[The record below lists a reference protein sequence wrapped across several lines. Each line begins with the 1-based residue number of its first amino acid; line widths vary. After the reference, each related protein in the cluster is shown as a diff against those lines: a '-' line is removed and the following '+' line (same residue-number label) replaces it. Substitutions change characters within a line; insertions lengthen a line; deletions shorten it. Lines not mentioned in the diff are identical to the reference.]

1 MRKSKKLKLKRTLF
15 IFCEWE
21 TEKCYFE
28 ALKDFKRSNVNIKIE
43 PFKFW
48 QIWTT
53 KDKVLKNIYSIYG
66 KINYEF
72 DFTVPQFKKTNSK
85 VYLLLDADS
94 YSKENITTIKN
105 IFDKDDY
112 IEVLFSN
119 QDFELF
125 ILLHLEYF
133 SWTTNNYID
142 RINTYYPDYEK
153 WCSIKKREIHKNI
166 IEKGLSNLKINIWK
180 LDNIHWE
187 GSHIKDKNPFSEVYK
202 IYSDFE

>member
-28 ALKDFKRSNVNIKIE
+28 ALKDFKRSNVNLKIE

-53 KDKVLKNIYSIYG
+53 KDKVLKHIASIYE

-72 DFTVPQFKKTNSK
+72 GFTVTQFKKTNSK
-85 VYLLLDADS
+85 IYLLLDADT
-94 YSKENITTIKN
+94 YTKENISTIKD

-166 IEKGLSNLKINIWK
+166 IEKWLLNLKTNIWK

-187 GSHIKDKNPFSEVYK
+187 SSHIKDKNPFSEVYK